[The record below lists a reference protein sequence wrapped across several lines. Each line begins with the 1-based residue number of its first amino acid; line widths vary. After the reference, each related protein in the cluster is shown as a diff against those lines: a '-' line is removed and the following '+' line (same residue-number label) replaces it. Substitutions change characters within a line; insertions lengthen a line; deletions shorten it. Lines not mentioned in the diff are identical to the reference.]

1 MKLVSY
7 QYQKKS
13 GIGIVEGEHVIP
25 LSDGIS
31 MLEVMERGFDVYA
44 KEEPIP
50 LQECQLFSPIDR
62 PRKNI
67 LCVGRN
73 YYDHALEMGGEQ
85 GVPEELVVFTKAST
99 SIIGHKDT
107 IIVSHNLTN
116 QLDYEGELAVIIGRE
131 GKSIPKEKAMEYVFG
146 YTILNDITARD
157 LQKKHGQFFLG
168 KSMDTFCPLGPVI
181 VTKDEIEDPHQLMLE
196 TFVNGEKRQSSST
209 SKMMRKIEELISE
222 ISSVLT
228 LERGDVI
235 ATGTPAGV
243 GKGFHPPKFL
253 KDGDQVTVKI
263 EKIGELVNNVKFN

>member
-1 MKLVSY
+1 
-7 QYQKKS
+7 
-13 GIGIVEGEHVIP
+13 
-25 LSDGIS
+25 
-31 MLEVMERGFDVYA
+31 
-44 KEEPIP
+44 
-50 LQECQLFSPIDR
+50 
-62 PRKNI
+62 
-67 LCVGRN
+67 
-73 YYDHALEMGGEQ
+73 MGGEQ